1 MKRNSC
7 RIKTGFSNGII
18 NGYSWYPLKGEF
30 LFAILFS
37 QLSLPRGASW
47 PLLTPAAARSSS
59 GPVESLQPCPCPL
72 TAPSQEWD
80 GRLRDAQTC
89 SLLLKLPEF
98 RRLFS
103 IHFAAGDCAKKDEQ
117 DTDLQPTFDREE
129 PRPSYCDGSVI
140 WIRTDLEKG
149 QCATGV

>member
-30 LFAILFS
+30 LFVQLFS

-47 PLLTPAAARSSS
+47 PLLTPTASRSSS
-59 GPVESLQPCPCPL
+59 GTVDSLQPCPCQL
-72 TAPSQEWD
+72 IAQSQEGD
-80 GRLRDAQTC
+80 GRLRDAQRC

-103 IHFAAGDCAKKDEQ
+103 IHFGAGDCAKKDEQ
-117 DTDLQPTFDREE
+117 DTDLKPTFNREE
-129 PRPSYCDGSVI
+129 QHLSYCDGSVI
-140 WIRTDLEKG
+140 WIRTE
-149 QCATGV
+149 V